1 MVEQS
6 TNNILENVYK
16 FNAKELDA
24 QTGYYYYGARYYD
37 PGASI
42 FLSVDP
48 LAEEFPAWTPYH
60 YVHNNPINLIDPTGM
75 SAEDSTGKDDWYMN
89 NETKKVTW
97 IDGSKNIKGYT
108 NLGYSS
114 SNQSYGENRTD
125 HLVMDGSTRQITVNG
140 NVIADFSKKGSIQ
153 QDGVMVWGMGAD
165 PMDSA
170 IGRDRGQGSI
180 EVGDSDVNAFYAL
193 MNKVLSYFKDEVIKS
208 NTPKES
214 TLPITSEPDMV
225 NVPLYNYSIAGP
237 MGERGSAAGA
247 TVQSRYIKDTM
258 VEKSSSSPVL
268 SRQERIRSQKQ
279 YEADS
284 INRRIRK

>member
-1 MVEQS
+1 MDS
-6 TNNILENVYK
+6 
-16 FNAKELDA
+16 
-24 QTGYYYYGARYYD
+24 
-37 PGASI
+37 
-42 FLSVDP
+42 
-48 LAEEFPAWTPYH
+48 LAEKFAAWTPYH

-214 TLPITSEPDMV
+214 TLPITPKPEMEIISLYDYDYTV
-225 NVPLYNYSIAGP
+225 AQPLGP
-237 MGERGSAAGA
+237 GGSAAGA
-247 TVQSRYIKDTM
+247 TVQSRHIKDTM